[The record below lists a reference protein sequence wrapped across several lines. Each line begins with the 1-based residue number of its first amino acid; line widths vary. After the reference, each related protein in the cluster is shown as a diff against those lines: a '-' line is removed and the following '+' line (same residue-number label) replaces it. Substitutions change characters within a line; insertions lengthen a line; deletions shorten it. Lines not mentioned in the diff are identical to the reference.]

1 MSSEGDRVFS
11 GKVCDVLMPGETIS
25 VGVKGGAIQG
35 RPPEE
40 EQMPFIK
47 VYDPGLGM
55 TMAGEYCWRRVNIGS
70 DEWKRLCAKE
80 TG

>member
-1 MSSEGDRVFS
+1 MTGDAKRVAS
-11 GKVCDVLMPGETIS
+11 GHICDVLMPGETID
-25 VGVKGGAIQG
+25 VGVRGGAIQG

-47 VYDPGLGM
+47 VYDPRLGLTVG
-55 TMAGEYCWRRVNIGS
+55 GEYCWRRVNIGS